1 MKHEDAVRIEKKVF
15 CDDALRRVKTLEM
28 PATTAFEL
36 GRLLEWMQEKLRN
49 ELDDQVFEDYLLE
62 DEDDIW
68 NEPPTPDTKTPDTKK
83 DDKVMLEG
91 EVALGEDDDFEDY
104 EDKDDK
110 N

>member
-36 GRLLEWMQEKLRN
+36 GRLLEWMQEKLRD
-49 ELDDQVFEDYLLE
+49 ELDNQVFEATIVN

-68 NEPPTPDTKTPDTKK
+68 NEPSTPDIKTPDTKN

-91 EVALGEDDDFEDY
+91 EVALDDY
-104 EDKDDK
+104 EDLEDPNDK